1 MVTITMILGAIGTFF
16 SGGIAV
22 AILSRFK
29 MSKKEE
35 SEYILMLV
43 KQLQENVNSNNE
55 EIKKLKVEVDNW
67 RDKYYTELEEKNKLS
82 NELRTLRLELKKF
95 NQQHTT

>member
-1 MVTITMILGAIGTFF
+1 MITTIITALGTFL
-16 SGGIAV
+16 SGGFA
-22 AILSRFK
+22 AALLSRFK

-35 SEYILMLV
+35 SEYILLLV

-67 RDKYYTELEEKNKLS
+67 RDKYYNELDEKNKLS
-82 NELRTLRLELKKF
+82 QELRTLRNELRKF

>member
-1 MVTITMILGAIGTFF
+1 MMTTVLTALGTFL
-16 SGGIAV
+16 SGGFA
-22 AILSRFK
+22 AALLAHFR

-55 EIKKLKVEVDNW
+55 EIKKLKAEVDNW
-67 RDKYYTELEEKNKLS
+67 RDKYYMELDEKNKLS
-82 NELRTLRLELKKF
+82 QELRTLRLELKKF